1 MKCVWLQYWLVANGD
16 ARDTGSGNH
25 RQKQEE
31 KRHERLALSN
41 EQGGNDRRRA
51 YSNQQYWHRGQ
62 RGRGKH
68 YCQGDTPQ
76 LPTSMPGSQP
86 TEKQP
91 GPVVA
96 KADFTGF
103 AVEGGRSLPV

>member
-1 MKCVWLQYWLVANGD
+1 MKCVWLQYWLVANGN

-68 YCQGDTPQ
+68 YCQGDAPQ
-76 LPTSMPGSQP
+76 VANQHARIPTN
-86 TEKQP
+86 
-91 GPVVA
+91 
-96 KADFTGF
+96 
-103 AVEGGRSLPV
+103 